1 MEDEGLRRL
10 LELEVEPGSIRESLE
25 ALGLPPT
32 YENAIYLQILRKAAG
47 GDFAAAKYVLE
58 NIGEPEA
65 SEPPPALAAEALRAM
80 PTALLLQLAG
90 EAPEVPS

>member
-10 LELEVEPGSIRESLE
+10 LELELEPGSIRESLE

-47 GDFAAAKYVLE
+47 GDFAAAKYVLD
-58 NIGEPEA
+58 NIGVQEA
-65 SEPPPALAAEALRAM
+65 SEPPALEAEALRAM
-80 PTALLLQLAG
+80 STAQLLQLADRKS
-90 EAPEVPS
+90 VV

>member
-10 LELEVEPGSIRESLE
+10 LGLELEPGSIRESLE

-58 NIGEPEA
+58 NIGVQEA
-65 SEPPPALAAEALRAM
+65 SEPPALEAEALRAM
-80 PTALLLQLAG
+80 STAQLLQLAG
-90 EAPEVPS
+90 QAPEAPP

>member
-10 LELEVEPGSIRESLE
+10 LELELEPGSIRESLE

-58 NIGEPEA
+58 NIGVQEA
-65 SEPPPALAAEALRAM
+65 SEPPALEAEALRAM
-80 PTALLLQLAG
+80 STAQLLQLAG
-90 EAPEVPS
+90 QPPEAPP

>member
-10 LELEVEPGSIRESLE
+10 LELELEPGSIRESLE

-58 NIGEPEA
+58 NIGEAEA
-65 SEPPPALAAEALRAM
+65 PAPPALEAEALRAM
-80 PTALLLQLAG
+80 STAQLLQLAG
-90 EAPEVPS
+90 QAPEAPP

>member
-10 LELEVEPGSIRESLE
+10 LELELEPGSIRESLE

-58 NIGEPEA
+58 NIGVQEA
-65 SEPPPALAAEALRAM
+65 PAPPALEAEALRAM
-80 PTALLLQLAG
+80 PTAQLLYLAG
-90 EAPEVPS
+90 PAPEAPP

>member
-10 LELEVEPGSIRESLE
+10 LELELEPGSIRESLE

-32 YENAIYLQILRKAAG
+32 YENAIYLPILRKAAG

-58 NIGEPEA
+58 NIGVQEA
-65 SEPPPALAAEALRAM
+65 SEPPALEAEALRAM
-80 PTALLLQLAG
+80 STAQLLQLAG
-90 EAPEVPS
+90 QAPEAPP

>member
-58 NIGEPEA
+58 NIGVQEA
-65 SEPPPALAAEALRAM
+65 SEPPALEAEALRAM
-80 PTALLLQLAG
+80 STAQLLQLAG
-90 EAPEVPS
+90 QAPEAPP

>member
-10 LELEVEPGSIRESLE
+10 LELELEPGSIRESLE

-58 NIGEPEA
+58 NIGVQEA
-65 SEPPPALAAEALRAM
+65 SGPPALEAEALRAM
-80 PTALLLQLAG
+80 STAQLLQLAG
-90 EAPEVPS
+90 QAPEAPP

>member
-10 LELEVEPGSIRESLE
+10 LELELEPGSIRESLE

-58 NIGEPEA
+58 NIGVQEA
-65 SEPPPALAAEALRAM
+65 SEPPALEAEALRAM
-80 PTALLLQLAG
+80 STAQLLQLAG

>member
-10 LELEVEPGSIRESLE
+10 LELELEPGSIRESLE

-47 GDFAAAKYVLE
+47 GDFAAAKHVLE
-58 NIGEPEA
+58 NIGVQEA
-65 SEPPPALAAEALRAM
+65 SEPPALEAEALRAM
-80 PTALLLQLAG
+80 STAQLLQLAG
-90 EAPEVPS
+90 QAPEAPP

>member
-58 NIGEPEA
+58 NIGVQEA
-65 SEPPPALAAEALRAM
+65 SEPPALEAEALRAM
-80 PTALLLQLAG
+80 PTAQLLQLAG
-90 EAPEVPS
+90 QAPEAPP

>member
-10 LELEVEPGSIRESLE
+10 LELELEPGSIRESLE

-58 NIGEPEA
+58 NIGVQET
-65 SEPPPALAAEALRAM
+65 SEPPALEAEALRAM
-80 PTALLLQLAG
+80 STAQLLQLAG
-90 EAPEVPS
+90 QAPEAPP

>member
-10 LELEVEPGSIRESLE
+10 LELELEPGSIRESLE

-47 GDFAAAKYVLE
+47 GDFAAAKYVLD
-58 NIGEPEA
+58 NIGVQEA
-65 SEPPPALAAEALRAM
+65 SEPPALEAEALRAM
-80 PTALLLQLAG
+80 STAQLLQLAG
-90 EAPEVPS
+90 QAPEAPP

>member
-65 SEPPPALAAEALRAM
+65 SEPPALEAEALRAM
-80 PTALLLQLAG
+80 STAQLLQLAG
-90 EAPEVPS
+90 QAPEAPP

>member
-10 LELEVEPGSIRESLE
+10 LELEMEPGSIRESLE

-58 NIGEPEA
+58 NIGVQEA
-65 SEPPPALAAEALRAM
+65 SEPPALEAEALRAM
-80 PTALLLQLAG
+80 STAQLLQLAG
-90 EAPEVPS
+90 QAPEAPP

>member
-58 NIGEPEA
+58 NMGAPEA
-65 SEPPPALAAEALRAM
+65 SAPPALEAETLRAM

-90 EAPEVPS
+90 ETPEAPP

>member
-10 LELEVEPGSIRESLE
+10 LELELEPGSIRESLE

-32 YENAIYLQILRKAAG
+32 YENSIYLQILRKAAG

-58 NIGEPEA
+58 NIGVQEA
-65 SEPPPALAAEALRAM
+65 SEPPALEAEALRAM
-80 PTALLLQLAG
+80 STAQLLQRAG
-90 EAPEVPS
+90 QAPEAPP

>member
-10 LELEVEPGSIRESLE
+10 LELELEPGSIRESLE

-58 NIGEPEA
+58 NIGVQEAPE
-65 SEPPPALAAEALRAM
+65 PPALEAEALRAM
-80 PTALLLQLAG
+80 STAQLLQLAG
-90 EAPEVPS
+90 QAPEAPP

>member
-10 LELEVEPGSIRESLE
+10 LELELEPGSIRESLE

-58 NIGEPEA
+58 NIGVQEA
-65 SEPPPALAAEALRAM
+65 SEPPALEAEALRAM
-80 PTALLLQLAG
+80 STAQLLQLAG
-90 EAPEVPS
+90 QAPEAPP